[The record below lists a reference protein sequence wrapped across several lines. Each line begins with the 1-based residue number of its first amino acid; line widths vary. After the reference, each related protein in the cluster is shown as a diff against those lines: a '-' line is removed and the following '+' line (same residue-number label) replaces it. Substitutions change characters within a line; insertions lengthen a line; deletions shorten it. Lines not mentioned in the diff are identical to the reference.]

1 MGNFRKLVVWQ
12 HAHQLSLSVYRAT
25 VSFPRTEV
33 YGLTSQ
39 MRRASVS
46 TGANIAEGC
55 GRNGDRELL
64 RYVRIALGSA
74 NELENHVIL
83 AGDLEYLPRLA
94 SHQLRQDIAVVKR
107 MLAKLVARLDR

>member
-1 MGNFRKLVVWQ
+1 MGNFRNLLVWQ
-12 HAHQLSLSVYRAT
+12 HAHRLSLSVYRAT
-25 VSFPRTEV
+25 VSFPRTEA

-46 TGANIAEGC
+46 IGANLAEGC

-74 NELENHVIL
+74 NELEYHVIL
-83 AGDLEYLPRLA
+83 AKDLEYLPRLA
-94 SHQLRQDIAVVKR
+94 SDQLQQDIAVVKR
-107 MLAKLVARLDR
+107 MLAKLVTRLDR

>member
-12 HAHQLSLSVYRAT
+12 QAHRLSLSVYRAT

-46 TGANIAEGC
+46 IGANIAEGC

-83 AGDLEYLPRLA
+83 AGDLEYLQRLA
-94 SHQLRQDIAVVKR
+94 SDQLLQDIAVVKR

>member
-46 TGANIAEGC
+46 IGANIAEGC

-64 RYVRIALGSA
+64 RYARIALGSA
-74 NELENHVIL
+74 NELEYHVIL
-83 AGDLEYLPRLA
+83 AGDLKYLPRLA
-94 SHQLRQDIAVVKR
+94 SDRLQQDIAVVKR